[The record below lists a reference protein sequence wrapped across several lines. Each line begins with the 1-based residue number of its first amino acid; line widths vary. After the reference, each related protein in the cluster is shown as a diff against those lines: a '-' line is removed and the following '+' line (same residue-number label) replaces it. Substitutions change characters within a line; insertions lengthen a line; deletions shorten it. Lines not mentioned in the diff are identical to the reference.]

1 MFIDESMCGC
11 GGEVKLN
18 DRRTSRVSLF
28 EVVFTEKA
36 MILIG
41 LGIKKLAAKHGLPEG
56 IIKQHM
62 KGNLYTAPP
71 SENLYFLF
79 HVPEIDA
86 DMHITIPP
94 CHFEFVGSQSNN
106 E

>member
-1 MFIDESMCGC
+1 MFIPDSMCGC
-11 GGEVKLN
+11 AEVKLN
-18 DRRTSRVSLF
+18 DRETLKVSLF
-28 EVVFTEKA
+28 DVQFTQKA

-41 LGIKKLAAKHGLPEG
+41 MGIKKMAARHGLPEG

-62 KGNLYTAPP
+62 KGNLFMAPP
-71 SENLYFLF
+71 SKSLYFLF

-94 CHFEFVGSQSNN
+94 SHFTMLK
-106 E
+106 